1 VPGEKEHDVTAS
13 TATSA
18 AGDLS
23 FSLADQVAV
32 VTGGAS
38 GIGAAIADAFAKKGA
53 RVAVLDLDVAA
64 AREHAAALGPGARAF
79 GCDVA
84 SPMSV
89 DAAVRAVLDA
99 FGRVDIL
106 VNCAG
111 IVRLAPAADLG
122 VQEWDATMNV
132 NVKGT
137 FLVSQ
142 AIGRSMLER
151 GRGRIINMASQA
163 ATVALDQH
171 VAYCASKAAVLGLT
185 RVLAIEW
192 AGRGITVNAIS
203 PTVVLTPL
211 GRQAWDGPKGDAM
224 RAQIPTG
231 RFALPEEIAAL
242 AVFLASGSSGMIN
255 GADILVDGGFTV
267 R

>member
-1 VPGEKEHDVTAS
+1 VTAS
-13 TATSA
+13 TAA
-18 AGDLS
+18 AAVDLS
-23 FSLADQVAV
+23 FSLTGQMAV

-53 RVAVLDLDVAA
+53 RVAVLDLDVRA
-64 AREHAAALGPGARAF
+64 AREHAGALGGGARAF

-84 SPMSV
+84 SPTSV

-99 FGRVDIL
+99 FGHIDIL

-111 IVRLAPAADLG
+111 VVRLAPAEDLDD
-122 VQEWDATMNV
+122 QDWDATMNV

-163 ATVALDQH
+163 ATVALDEH

-203 PTVVLTPL
+203 PTVVMTAL
-211 GRQAWDGPKGDAM
+211 GRQAWAGPKGDVM

-255 GADILVDGGFTV
+255 GADIMVDGGFTV